1 MTSSPEY
8 IDDILEELKSLNT
21 TLSSENQQHYDAF
34 QEFKADY
41 FNRNEDTRES
51 LRDIKGD
58 VRNQSQE
65 IDALQN
71 DMAELK
77 NEFKQMKF
85 DLAPLVE
92 MKKYIQE
99 QVIRYSSVGFFIVLG
114 ATFGLT
120 NMGF

>member
-41 FNRNEDTRES
+41 FNRNEDTRDS

-58 VRNQSQE
+58 VRSQSQE

>member
-1 MTSSPEY
+1 M
-8 IDDILEELKSLNT
+8 
-21 TLSSENQQHYDAF
+21 
-34 QEFKADY
+34 
-41 FNRNEDTRES
+41 
-51 LRDIKGD
+51 RDIKGD

>member
-1 MTSSPEY
+1 MASSPDY
-8 IDDILEELKSLNT
+8 IDDILDQLKSLNT

-41 FNRNEDTRES
+41 FNRNEDTRDS

-65 IDALQN
+65 IDALQH

-77 NEFKQMKF
+77 SEFKQMKF

-99 QVIRYSSVGFFIVLG
+99 QVIRYSSVGFLFVMG
-114 ATFGLT
+114 ATLGLT

>member
-51 LRDIKGD
+51 LRDIQGD
-58 VRNQSQE
+58 VRSQSQE

>member
-1 MTSSPEY
+1 MASSPEY
-8 IDDILEELKSLNT
+8 IDDILDQLKSLNT

-41 FNRNEDTRES
+41 FNRNEDTRDS

-77 NEFKQMKF
+77 TEFKQMKF

-99 QVIRYSSVGFFIVLG
+99 QVIRYSSVGFLFVMG
-114 ATFGLT
+114 ATLGLT

>member
-58 VRNQSQE
+58 VRSQSQE

>member
-34 QEFKADY
+34 QEFKTDY

-71 DMAELK
+71 DMTELK

>member
-1 MTSSPEY
+1 MASSPDY
-8 IDDILEELKSLNT
+8 IEDILDQLKSLNT

-41 FNRNEDTRES
+41 FNRNEDTRDS

-77 NEFKQMKF
+77 SEFKQMKF

-99 QVIRYSSVGFFIVLG
+99 QVIRYSSVGFLFVMG
-114 ATFGLT
+114 ATLGLT

>member
-34 QEFKADY
+34 PEFKTDY
-41 FNRNEDTRES
+41 FYRNEDTRES